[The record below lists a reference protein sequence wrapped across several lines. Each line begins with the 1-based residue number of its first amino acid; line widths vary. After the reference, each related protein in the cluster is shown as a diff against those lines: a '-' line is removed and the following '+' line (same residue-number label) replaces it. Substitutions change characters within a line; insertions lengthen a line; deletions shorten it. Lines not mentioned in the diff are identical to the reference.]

1 MVSTLY
7 FESNDPS
14 TLLVDIFIFYTLE
27 SILYLS
33 KGSVGNLHCSCLYRQ
48 KISLFAIRDGVLVF
62 YENSQCPHYTPRK
75 YSKGISTK

>member
-14 TLLVDIFIFYTLE
+14 TLLVEIFIFYTLE

-33 KGSVGNLHCSCLYRQ
+33 KGTVGN
-48 KISLFAIRDGVLVF
+48 FAL
-62 YENSQCPHYTPRK
+62 S
-75 YSKGISTK
+75 SKNKFVRYQRWGFGIS

>member
-33 KGSVGNLHCSCLYRQ
+33 KGSVGN
-48 KISLFAIRDGVLVF
+48 FAL
-62 YENSQCPHYTPRK
+62 
-75 YSKGISTK
+75 